1 MGAKRGLLIGVGTL
15 GSLGAVLAI
24 TPPQFGS
31 SASGGLSGGAAAPA
45 GNTSASTTTAAP
57 AAAAPAATQA
67 AASTPAPAATTATK
81 KSAKKTTTKSTTKSS
96 SASSSANTSANTT
109 ASTPAP
115 AAAATTAAPAP
126 AAASGASGTYSGA
139 VYQAIEP
146 NGRVWGNVQVT
157 VTLSNG
163 VITAIS
169 GVQNPSSRGSYAF
182 SQMDPYVQAHKIS
195 ISTIKSTSADSLPY
209 VSQATYSSIAYWESL
224 QSALKKAGI

>member
-45 GNTSASTTTAAP
+45 GNTSASTTTAPP

-96 SASSSANTSANTT
+96 SASSSANAT

-182 SQMDPYVQAHKIS
+182 SQIDPYVQAHKIS

-224 QSALKKAGI
+224 QSALKKAGV

>member
-67 AASTPAPAATTATK
+67 ATSTPAPAATTATK
-81 KSAKKTTTKSTTKSS
+81 NSAKKTTTKSTTKSS
-96 SASSSANTSANTT
+96 SASSSANAT

-115 AAAATTAAPAP
+115 AATTAAPAP

-224 QSALKKAGI
+224 QSALKKAGV

>member
-67 AASTPAPAATTATK
+67 ATSTPAPAATTATK

-96 SASSSANTSANTT
+96 SASSSAN

-224 QSALKKAGI
+224 QSALKKAGV

>member
-31 SASGGLSGGAAAPA
+31 SASGGLSGGVSTGTSGTAA
-45 GNTSASTTTAAP
+45 TTTSP

-67 AASTPAPAATTATK
+67 AATTPAPAATTATK
-81 KSAKKTTTKSTTKSS
+81 KKSAKKTTTKSSN
-96 SASSSANTSANTT
+96 ANTSGNAT
-109 ASTPAP
+109 ASTPA
-115 AAAATTAAPAP
+115 ATATTAAPAP
-126 AAASGASGTYSGA
+126 AATKAAAPASSGASGTYTGG
-139 VYQAIEP
+139 VYQAVEP

-163 VITAIS
+163 VISAIS
-169 GVQNPSSRGSYAF
+169 GAQSPSSRGGYAF

-195 ISTIKSTSADSLPY
+195 ISTITSASAGSLPY
-209 VSQATYSSIAYWESL
+209 VSQATYSSMAYWESL
-224 QSALKKAGI
+224 QSALKKAGL

>member
-24 TPPQFGS
+24 TPPQFGA
-31 SASGGLSGGAAAPA
+31 SASGGLSGAATT
-45 GNTSASTTTAAP
+45 GTSGTASATTAAP

-67 AASTPAPAATTATK
+67 AATTPAPAATTATK
-81 KSAKKTTTKSTTKSS
+81 KSTKKTTTKSSTAT
-96 SASSSANTSANTT
+96 TSANAT
-109 ASTPAP
+109 ATTPAP
-115 AAAATTAAPAP
+115 AATTAAPAATK
-126 AAASGASGTYSGA
+126 AATSSGASGTYTGA

-224 QSALKKAGI
+224 QSALKKAGV

>member
-96 SASSSANTSANTT
+96 SASSSANAT

-182 SQMDPYVQAHKIS
+182 SQIDPYVQAHKVS
-195 ISTIKSTSADSLPY
+195 ISTITSTSADSLPY